1 MLRVLHH
8 VCIETDCYEKSL
20 RFYRDVLGFAVVDET
35 RDFHGREYNTWLKNV
50 DIMIELQTPKKKSGP
65 RFLLRFL
72 AQSPFGINHICF
84 LVDDIEKEVARIEG
98 HGGSSFKKKDG
109 SSIYRVSGVPLCKIV
124 APEGTVIELR
134 EQDIC
139 F

>member
-20 RFYRDVLGFAVVDET
+20 RFYRDVLGFAVVNET
-35 RDFHGREYNTWLKNV
+35 GNFNGRAFNTWLKNV

-65 RFLLRFL
+65 RFLFRFL
-72 AQSPFGINHICF
+72 APTPFGINHICF

-109 SSIYRVSGVPLCKIV
+109 NAIYRVSGVPLCKIV

>member
-8 VCIETDCYEKSL
+8 VCIATDRYPDSV
-20 RFYRDVLGFAVVDET
+20 RFYRDVLGFSIVKET
-35 RDFHGREYNTWLKNV
+35 RNFHGREYNTWLKNV
-50 DIMIELQTPKKKSGP
+50 DILIELQTPKRGSGWWGLH
-65 RFLLRFL
+65 RGSRRG
-72 AQSPFGINHICF
+72 GIDHICF
-84 LVDDIEKEVARIEG
+84 LVDDITREVDRILAAGHTAFKEKDDAIIYCVEG
-98 HGGSSFKKKDG
+98 
-109 SSIYRVSGVPLCKIV
+109 VSLCKIV

>member
-8 VCIETDCYEKSL
+8 VCIESGRYSDSL
-20 RFYRDVLGFAVVDET
+20 RFYRDVLGFSVVKET
-35 RDFHGREYNTWLKNV
+35 RDFRGRAFNTWLRNV
-50 DIMIELQTPKKKSGP
+50 DILIELQTPKGRIRWIP
-65 RFLLRFL
+65 AFRGLRRG
-72 AQSPFGINHICF
+72 GIDHICF
-84 LVDDIEKEVARIEG
+84 LVDDIEREVERISSTG
-98 HGGSSFKKKDG
+98 HTSFKRKDG
-109 SSIYRVSGVPLCKIV
+109 SCIYTVGGVSLCKIV

>member
-8 VCIETDCYEKSL
+8 VCIETDSYEKSL
-20 RFYRDVLGFAVVDET
+20 DFYRDVLGFSVVKET
-35 RDFHGREYNTWLKNV
+35 RDFHGRKYNTWLKNV
-50 DIMIELQTPKKKSGP
+50 DILVELQTPKKKPHALSL
-65 RFLLRFL
+65 FLCPKRN
-72 AQSPFGINHICF
+72 GIDHICF
-84 LVDDIEKEVARIEG
+84 LVDDIGKEVDRIVAAG
-98 HGGSSFKKKDG
+98 HREFKEKDSSP
-109 SSIYRVSGVPLCKIV
+109 IYRVEGVSLCKIV